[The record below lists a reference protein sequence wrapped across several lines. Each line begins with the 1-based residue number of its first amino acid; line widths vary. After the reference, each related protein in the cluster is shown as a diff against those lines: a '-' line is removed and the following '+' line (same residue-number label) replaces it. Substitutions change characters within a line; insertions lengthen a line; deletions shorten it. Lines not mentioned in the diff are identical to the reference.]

1 MDRSIHVVVVQ
12 FKPRKGD
19 YAANLA
25 RLAGIF
31 SQIDS
36 LDPRPDV
43 AVFAETALTG
53 YFVEGGVRDVALTA
67 GAFAR
72 DLQAQYA
79 SAVTTPRTLDVCI
92 GFYEVWN
99 NAFYNSAL
107 YVTLGQDGPVIRH
120 VHRKL
125 FLPTYG
131 LFDEER
137 FVDRGFEVRA
147 FETEWG
153 RTAMLICEDAWHSL
167 TGTVAAL
174 DGATML
180 FVLSA
185 SPARGVWPREDEG
198 PVPANLKRWERLA
211 RDIAEEHGVF
221 VALVNLVGTEG
232 GKTFSGGSII
242 CGPHGDVR
250 ARAPLWD
257 ETMMTISLD
266 PQDITRARSDVP
278 LLTDL
283 QTMMPHLMRAVDRI
297 QAGERFV
304 LTYDDAP
311 TDGGPLTPVGSEAD
325 GERADAP
332 STEET
337 ARRPSEEKGPKK
349 VPHAEEAKPA
359 KKVSRATKQPSASR
373 STAKAGTDA
382 SRNGSDPLPVLR
394 AAESRSGPPPLEIDP
409 ELTAGWLVSFLREE
423 FERRGFEKSVVG
435 LSGGVDSA
443 VTAYL
448 SAEALGKNNVLAV
461 RMPYR
466 TSNPDS
472 LAHAQLVIDQLGIES
487 RTIDI
492 SPAVDGYLTNE
503 PEADPARRG
512 NVMARERMIVLFDQ
526 SAKSHALPVGTGNK
540 TERLLGYF
548 TWHADDSPPINP
560 LGDLFKTQVWQL
572 AKFLGV
578 PDVIVGKPASAD
590 LIEGQTDEGD
600 FGVSYAEADKIL
612 NWLVSGYSPTAL
624 AARGFDSDK
633 VELVRKRLA
642 GTHWKRKLPTVALLS
657 PTGIGES
664 YLRPVD
670 Y

>member
-1 MDRSIHVVVVQ
+1 MNRSIHLVVIQ

-19 YAANLA
+19 YATNLA
-25 RLAGIF
+25 RLTGIF

-36 LDPRPDV
+36 LEPRPDV

-72 DLQAQYA
+72 DLQSQYA
-79 SAVTTPRTLDVCI
+79 SAVSTPRPLDVCI

-99 NAFYNSAL
+99 NACYNSAL
-107 YVTLGQDGPVIRH
+107 YVTLGGDEPVIRH

-137 FVDRGFEVRA
+137 FVDSGFEVRA
-147 FETEWG
+147 FDTDWG
-153 RTAMLICEDAWHSL
+153 RAAMLICEDAWHSL

-174 DGATML
+174 DGATMV
-180 FVLSA
+180 FILSA
-185 SPARGVWPREDEG
+185 SPARGVWRRKDEG
-198 PVPANLKRWERLA
+198 SVPANLKRWERLA

-250 ARAPLWD
+250 AQAALWD
-257 ETMMTISLD
+257 ETIMTITLD
-266 PQDITRARSDVP
+266 PHDLTRARSDAP
-278 LLTDL
+278 LLNDL
-283 QTMMPHLMRAVDRI
+283 QTMMPHLMRNVDRI
-297 QAGERFV
+297 QAGEPRALV
-304 LTYDDAP
+304 YDDTP
-311 TDGGPLTPVGSEAD
+311 TDGGPLTP
-325 GERADAP
+325 
-332 STEET
+332 
-337 ARRPSEEKGPKK
+337 
-349 VPHAEEAKPA
+349 A
-359 KKVSRATKQPSASR
+359 KKSSKATAATKKSSRAKS
-373 STAKAGTDA
+373 
-382 SRNGSDPLPVLR
+382 NGNESIPVVR
-394 AAESRSGPPPLEIDP
+394 TPNGPGGPPTLEIDS
-409 ELTAGWLVSFLREE
+409 ELTARWLISFLREE
-423 FERRGFEKSVVG
+423 FERRGFEKAVLG

-443 VTAYL
+443 VTAFL
-448 SAEALGKNNVLAV
+448 SAQALGPENVVAV

-472 LAHAQLVIDQLGIES
+472 AAHAQLVIDQLKIQS

-492 SPAVDGYLTNE
+492 SPAVDGYLANE
-503 PEADPARRG
+503 PDADPGRRG

-526 SAKSHALPVGTGNK
+526 SAKFHALPVGTGNK

-572 AKFLGV
+572 ARFLGV
-578 PDVIVGKPASAD
+578 PDVIVSKPASAD

-600 FGVSYAEADKIL
+600 FGISYAEADEIL
-612 NWLVSGYSPTAL
+612 NWLVSGYSPTVL
-624 AARGFDSDK
+624 VSRGFDPAK

-642 GTHWKRKLPTVALLS
+642 GTHWKRKLPTVAMVS
-657 PTGIGES
+657 ATGIGEA

>member
-1 MDRSIHVVVVQ
+1 MDRLVHLVVVQ

-25 RLAGIF
+25 RLVGIF
-31 SQIDS
+31 SQIDN
-36 LDPRPDV
+36 LDPRPDI
-43 AVFAETALTG
+43 AVFSETALTG

-67 GAFAR
+67 GALAR
-72 DLQAQYA
+72 DLNAQYLA
-79 SAVTTPRTLDVCI
+79 AVNTPRPLDVCI

-107 YVTLGQDGPVIRH
+107 YVTLGTESPVIRH

-147 FETEWG
+147 FDTDWG
-153 RTAMLICEDAWHSL
+153 RAAMLICEDAWHSL

-174 DGATML
+174 DGATMI
-180 FVLSA
+180 FVVSA
-185 SPARGVWPREDEG
+185 SPGRGVWPREGEG

-232 GKTFSGGSII
+232 GKTFAGGSIV

-250 ARAPLWD
+250 AQAPLW
-257 ETMMTISLD
+257 EEAMLTISLD
-266 PQDITRARSDVP
+266 PQDLTRARSDVP

-283 QTMMPHLMRAVDRI
+283 QTMMPHLMRNVDRI
-297 QAGERFV
+297 QAGEKRE
-304 LTYDDAP
+304 LGYDVEP
-311 TDGGPLTPVGSEAD
+311 TDPGPLTPA
-325 GERADAP
+325 AAP
-332 STEET
+332 KGKSKKAT
-337 ARRPSEEKGPKK
+337 A
-349 VPHAEEAKPA
+349 
-359 KKVSRATKQPSASR
+359 
-373 STAKAGTDA
+373 A
-382 SRNGSDPLPVLR
+382 SRNGSEPITVLR
-394 AAESRSGPPPLEIDP
+394 APSTQAGPPPLDIDP
-409 ELTAGWLVSFLREE
+409 ELTAKWLVAFLREE
-423 FERRGFEKSVVG
+423 FERRNFSRAVVG

-443 VTAYL
+443 VTSFLA
-448 SAEALGKNNVLAV
+448 AEALGAENVLAV

-466 TSNPDS
+466 TSSPDS
-472 LAHAQLVIDQLGIES
+472 LAHAQLVVDALGVKS

-492 SPAVDGYLTNE
+492 SPAVDGYLSNE
-503 PEADPARRG
+503 PDADPARRG
-512 NVMARERMIVLFDQ
+512 NVMARERMIILFDQ
-526 SAKSHALPVGTGNK
+526 SAKCHALPVGTGNK

-578 PDVIVGKPASAD
+578 PEVIVNKPASAD

-600 FGVSYAEADKIL
+600 FGISYPEADQIL
-612 NWLVSGYSPTAL
+612 NWLISGYSPAAL
-624 AARGFDSDK
+624 AARDFDSHK
-633 VELVRKRLA
+633 VEIVRKRLA

>member
-1 MDRSIHVVVVQ
+1 MDRSIHLVVIQ

-36 LDPRPDV
+36 LEPRPDV

-53 YFVEGGVRDVALTA
+53 YFVEGGVRDVAITA

-72 DLQAQYA
+72 DLQSQYA
-79 SAVTTPRTLDVCI
+79 SAVATPRPLDVCI

-107 YVTLGQDGPVIRH
+107 YVTLGGDEPVIRH
-120 VHRKL
+120 VHRKM

-147 FETEWG
+147 FDTNWG
-153 RTAMLICEDAWHSL
+153 RAAMLICEDAWHSL

-174 DGATML
+174 DGATTV

-185 SPARGVWPREDEG
+185 SPARGVWRRDDEG
-198 PVPANLKRWERLA
+198 AVPANLKRWERLA

-250 ARAPLWD
+250 AQAPLWD
-257 ETMMTISLD
+257 ETIMTITLD
-266 PQDITRARSDVP
+266 PHDLTRARSDVP

-283 QTMMPHLMRAVDRI
+283 QTMMPHLMRNVDRI
-297 QAGERFV
+297 QAGEPLA
-304 LTYDDAP
+304 LTYDDGP
-311 TDGGPLTPVGSEAD
+311 TDGGPLTPAGKQAD
-325 GERADAP
+325 GEHADAP

-337 ARRPSEEKGPKK
+337 AR
-349 VPHAEEAKPA
+349 KPA
-359 KKVSRATKQPSASR
+359 KKSRKPGASTTKKSAPSPQ
-373 STAKAGTDA
+373 AGTR
-382 SRNGSDPLPVLR
+382 SRNGSEPIPVVR
-394 AAESRSGPPPLEIDP
+394 APDAPGGPPPLEIDP

-423 FERRGFEKSVVG
+423 FERRGFEKAVLG

-448 SAEALGKNNVLAV
+448 SAGALGPENVIAV

-472 LAHAQLVIDQLGIES
+472 LAHAQLVIDQLRIQS

-492 SPAVDGYLTNE
+492 SPAVDGYLANE
-503 PEADPARRG
+503 PDADPARRG

-526 SAKSHALPVGTGNK
+526 SAKYRALPVGTGNK

-560 LGDLFKTQVWQL
+560 IGDLFKTQVWQL
-572 AKFLGV
+572 ARFLGV
-578 PDVIVGKPASAD
+578 PDVIVSKPASAD

-600 FGVSYAEADKIL
+600 FGISYAEADEIL
-612 NWLVSGYSPTAL
+612 NWLVSGYSPAVL
-624 AARGFDSDK
+624 VARGFDPAK

-642 GTHWKRKLPTVALLS
+642 GTHWKRKLPTVAMVS
-657 PTGIGES
+657 ATGIGEA

>member
-1 MDRSIHVVVVQ
+1 MDRSIHLAVVQ

-19 YAANLA
+19 YDANLA

-31 SQIDS
+31 SQIDT
-36 LDPRPDV
+36 LDPRPDI
-43 AVFAETALTG
+43 AVFSETALTG

-72 DLQAQYA
+72 DLQAQYT

-107 YVTLGQDGPVIRH
+107 YVTLGGEKPLIRH

-147 FETEWG
+147 FDADWG
-153 RTAMLICEDAWHSL
+153 RAAMLICEDAWHSL

-174 DGATML
+174 DGAQIV
-180 FVLSA
+180 FVVSA

-250 ARAPLWD
+250 AQAPLWD
-257 ETMMTISLD
+257 ETIMSISLD
-266 PQDITRARSDVP
+266 PQDLTRARSDVP

-283 QTMMPHLMRAVDRI
+283 QTMMPHLMRNVERI
-297 QAGERFV
+297 QSGEARV
-304 LTYDDAP
+304 LDYDDAP
-311 TDGGPLTPVGSEAD
+311 TDGGPMTPAGRHGD
-325 GERADAP
+325 GERADAL
-332 STEET
+332 STEGTSGVAHEEPV
-337 ARRPSEEKGPKK
+337 ARNQKK
-349 VPHAEEAKPA
+349 A
-359 KKVSRATKQPSASR
+359 KKPKRPATTAS
-373 STAKAGTDA
+373 A
-382 SRNGSDPLPVLR
+382 SRNGTEPIPVMR
-394 AAESRSGPPPLEIDP
+394 AQTAPAGPPPLEIDP
-409 ELTAGWLVSFLREE
+409 ELTASWLVSFLREE
-423 FERRGFEKSVVG
+423 FERRGFEKAVFG

-443 VTAYL
+443 VTAFL
-448 SAEALGKNNVLAV
+448 SAKALGPENVVAI

-472 LAHAQLVIDQLGIES
+472 LAHAQLVIDAIGIQS

-492 SPAVDGYLTNE
+492 SPAVDGYLVNE
-503 PEADPARRG
+503 KDADPARRG

-526 SAKSHALPVGTGNK
+526 SAKYHALPVGTGNK

-572 AKFLGV
+572 AKYLGV
-578 PDVIVGKPASAD
+578 PDVIVQKPASAD

-600 FGVSYAEADKIL
+600 FGISYAEADKIL
-612 NWLVSGYSPTAL
+612 NWLISGYSPSAL
-624 AARGFDSDK
+624 ASRGFDPNK

-642 GTHWKRKLPTVALLS
+642 GTHWKRKLPTVALVS

>member
-1 MDRSIHVVVVQ
+1 MDRSIHLVVVQ

-19 YAANLA
+19 YTANVE

-31 SQIDS
+31 SQIDA
-36 LDPRPDV
+36 LDPRPNV

-53 YFVEGGVRDVALTA
+53 YFVEGGVRDVAMTA
-67 GAFAR
+67 GALAR

-79 SAVTTPRTLDVCI
+79 RAVTTPRPLDVCI

-107 YVTLGQDGPVIRH
+107 YVTLGGGTDEPVIRH

-131 LFDEER
+131 MFDEER

-147 FETEWG
+147 FDTGWG
-153 RTAMLICEDAWHSL
+153 RAAMLICEDAWHSL

-174 DGATML
+174 DGATTI
-180 FVLSA
+180 FILSA

-211 RDIAEEHGVF
+211 RDIAEEQGVF

-242 CGPHGDVR
+242 AGPYGDVR
-250 ARAPLWD
+250 AKAPLWD
-257 ETMMTISLD
+257 ETIMTITLD
-266 PQDITRARSDVP
+266 PEDLTRARSDAP

-283 QTMMPHLMRAVDRI
+283 QTMMPHLMRTVDRI
-297 QAGERFV
+297 QAGERLV
-304 LTYDDAP
+304 LSYDEGP
-311 TDGGPLTPVGSEAD
+311 SEGGPLTPLDRSAA

-332 STEET
+332 SSEET
-337 ARRPSEEKGPKK
+337 ARSSKASGKS
-349 VPHAEEAKPA
+349 AK
-359 KKVSRATKQPSASR
+359 
-373 STAKAGTDA
+373 A
-382 SRNGSDPLPVLR
+382 SRNGSEPIPVMR
-394 AAESRSGPPPLEIDP
+394 TADSPGGPPPVAIDAQ
-409 ELTAGWLVSFLREE
+409 LAAGWLVSFLREE
-423 FERRGFEKSVVG
+423 FERRGFEKAVIG

-443 VTAYL
+443 VTAFL
-448 SAEALGKNNVLAV
+448 SAQALGPENVIGV

-466 TSNPDS
+466 TSNPES
-472 LAHAQLVIDQLGIES
+472 LAHAQLVIDKLGIES

-492 SPAVDGYLTNE
+492 SPAVDGYLANE
-503 PEADPARRG
+503 PEADPGRRG
-512 NVMARERMIVLFDQ
+512 NVMARERMIVLFDL
-526 SAKSHALPVGTGNK
+526 SARYKALPVGTGNK

-572 AKFLGV
+572 ATFLGV
-578 PDVIVGKPASAD
+578 PDVIVSKPASAD
-590 LIEGQTDEGD
+590 LIEGQTDERD
-600 FGVSYAEADKIL
+600 FGISYAEADQIL
-612 NWLVSGYSPTAL
+612 NWLVSGYSPASL
-624 AARGFDSDK
+624 GARGFDPAK

-642 GTHWKRKLPTVALLS
+642 GTHWKRKLPTVAMMS
-657 PTGIGES
+657 TTGIGEA

>member
-1 MDRSIHVVVVQ
+1 MDRSIHLVVVQ

-19 YAANLA
+19 YTANIE

-31 SQIDS
+31 SQVDA

-53 YFVEGGVRDVALTA
+53 YFVEGGVRDVAMTA

-79 SAVTTPRTLDVCI
+79 RAVTTPRPLDVCI

-107 YVTLGQDGPVIRH
+107 YVTLGGGTGEPVIRH

-131 LFDEER
+131 MFDEER

-147 FETEWG
+147 FDTAWG
-153 RTAMLICEDAWHSL
+153 RAAMLICEDAWHSL

-174 DGATML
+174 DGATMI
-180 FVLSA
+180 FILSA

-198 PVPANLKRWERLA
+198 QVPANLKRWERLA
-211 RDIAEEHGVF
+211 RDIAEEQGVF

-242 CGPHGDVR
+242 AGPYGDVR
-250 ARAPLWD
+250 AKAPLWD
-257 ETMMTISLD
+257 ETIMTITLD
-266 PQDITRARSDVP
+266 PQDLTRARSDAP

-283 QTMMPHLMRAVDRI
+283 QTMMPHLMRTVDRI
-297 QAGERFV
+297 QAGERLV
-304 LTYDDAP
+304 LSYDEGA
-311 TDGGPLTPVGSEAD
+311 TDGGPLTPADRGAAPARRSSKAKGGAKSANPALNGSE
-325 GERADAP
+325 P
-332 STEET
+332 I
-337 ARRPSEEKGPKK
+337 
-349 VPHAEEAKPA
+349 
-359 KKVSRATKQPSASR
+359 
-373 STAKAGTDA
+373 
-382 SRNGSDPLPVLR
+382 PVIR
-394 AAESRSGPPPLEIDP
+394 TPDSPGGPPPVAIDAQ
-409 ELTAGWLVSFLREE
+409 LAAGWLVSFLREE
-423 FERRGFEKSVVG
+423 FERRGFEKAVVG

-443 VTAYL
+443 VTAFL
-448 SAEALGKNNVLAV
+448 SAQALGPENVIGV

-466 TSNPDS
+466 TSSPDS
-472 LAHAQLVIDQLGIES
+472 LAHAQLVIDKLGIQA
-487 RTIDI
+487 RTVDI
-492 SPAVDGYLTNE
+492 SPAVDGYLANE
-503 PEADPARRG
+503 PDADPGRRG
-512 NVMARERMIVLFDQ
+512 NVMARERMIVLFDL
-526 SAKSHALPVGTGNK
+526 SAKYKALPVGTGNK

-572 AKFLGV
+572 ATFLGV
-578 PDVIVGKPASAD
+578 PDVIVSKPASAD
-590 LIEGQTDEGD
+590 LIEGQTDERD
-600 FGVSYAEADKIL
+600 FGIRYAEADEIL
-612 NWLVSGYSPTAL
+612 NWLVSGYSPATL
-624 AARGFDSDK
+624 VARGFNTEK

-642 GTHWKRKLPTVALLS
+642 GTHWKRRLPTVAMVS
-657 PTGIGES
+657 ATGIGEA

>member
-1 MDRSIHVVVVQ
+1 MDRSIHLVVVQ

-19 YAANLA
+19 YTANVG
-25 RLAGIF
+25 RLAGVF
-31 SQIDS
+31 SQIDA
-36 LDPRPDV
+36 LDPRPNI
-43 AVFAETALTG
+43 AVFSETALTG

-67 GAFAR
+67 GELAR
-72 DLQAQYA
+72 DLQAQYV
-79 SAVTTPRTLDVCI
+79 STVTTPRTLDVCI

-107 YVTLGQDGPVIRH
+107 YVTLGGEAPLIRH

-147 FETEWG
+147 FDTEYG
-153 RTAMLICEDAWHSL
+153 RAGILICEDAWHSL
-167 TGTVAAL
+167 TGTIAAL
-174 DGATML
+174 DGATMV
-180 FVLSA
+180 FVVSA

-221 VALVNLVGTEG
+221 VALVNLVGSEG
-232 GKTFSGGSII
+232 GKSFSGGSIV

-257 ETMMTISLD
+257 ETLMTISLD
-266 PQDITRARSDVP
+266 PEDLTRARSDAP

-283 QTMMPHLMRAVDRI
+283 QTMMPHLMRNVERI
-297 QAGERFV
+297 QLGERV
-304 LTYDDAP
+304 AVSYDDNE
-311 TDGGPLTPVGSEAD
+311 TDAGPLTAEP
-325 GERADAP
+325 
-332 STEET
+332 
-337 ARRPSEEKGPKK
+337 RR
-349 VPHAEEAKPA
+349 A
-359 KKVSRATKQPSASR
+359 KKPKAS
-373 STAKAGTDA
+373 TPVDA
-382 SRNGSDPLPVLR
+382 SRNGAEPLPVVR
-394 AAESRSGPPPLEIDP
+394 ASASRTGPPPLEIDP
-409 ELTAGWLVSFLREE
+409 ELTSAWLISFLREE
-423 FERRGFEKSVVG
+423 FERRGFEKAVIGV
-435 LSGGVDSA
+435 SGGVDSA

-448 SAEALGKNNVLAV
+448 SARALGKKNVVAI

-466 TSNPDS
+466 TSSPDS
-472 LAHAQLVIDQLGIES
+472 LAHAQLVIDDLGLEA

-492 SPAVDGYLTNE
+492 SPAVDGYLANE
-503 PEADPARRG
+503 PDADPGRRG

-526 SAKSHALPVGTGNK
+526 SAKYRALPVGTGNK

-572 AKFLGV
+572 ARYLGV
-578 PDVIVGKPASAD
+578 PGIIVTKPASAD

-600 FGVSYAEADKIL
+600 FGIGYAEADDIL
-612 NWLVSGYSPTAL
+612 NWLVSGYSPAAL
-624 AARGFDSDK
+624 SSRGFDARK
-633 VELVRKRLA
+633 VEIVRKRLA

-657 PTGIGES
+657 QTGIGES

>member
-1 MDRSIHVVVVQ
+1 MDRLVHLVVVQ

-19 YAANLA
+19 YATNLA

-31 SQIDS
+31 SQIDN

-53 YFVEGGVRDVALTA
+53 YFVEGGVRDVAMTA
-67 GAFAR
+67 GALAR
-72 DLQAQYA
+72 DLNAQYLA
-79 SAVTTPRTLDVCI
+79 AVNTPRPLDVCI

-107 YVTLGQDGPVIRH
+107 YVTLGTDEPVIRH

-125 FLPTYG
+125 FLPTYA

-147 FETEWG
+147 FDTDWG
-153 RTAMLICEDAWHSL
+153 RAAMLICEDAWHSL

-174 DGATML
+174 DGATMI
-180 FVLSA
+180 FVVSA
-185 SPARGVWPREDEG
+185 SPGRGVWPREGEG

-232 GKTFSGGSII
+232 GKTFAGGSII

-250 ARAPLWD
+250 AQAPLWD
-257 ETMMTISLD
+257 EAILTITLD
-266 PQDITRARSDVP
+266 PQDLTRARSDVP

-283 QTMMPHLMRAVDRI
+283 QTMMPHLMRNVDRI
-297 QAGERFV
+297 QAGEQRE
-304 LTYDDAP
+304 LGYDEERKDP
-311 TDGGPLTPVGSEAD
+311 GPLALEPRPKSKSKKTAAASLNGSEPITVL
-325 GERADAP
+325 RAP
-332 STEET
+332 STQ
-337 ARRPSEEKGPKK
+337 A
-349 VPHAEEAKPA
+349 
-359 KKVSRATKQPSASR
+359 
-373 STAKAGTDA
+373 
-382 SRNGSDPLPVLR
+382 
-394 AAESRSGPPPLEIDP
+394 GPPPIDIDP
-409 ELTAGWLVSFLREE
+409 ELTAKWLVAFLREE
-423 FERRGFEKSVVG
+423 FERRNFSRAVVG

-443 VTAYL
+443 VTSFLA
-448 SAEALGKNNVLAV
+448 AEALGAENVLAV

-466 TSNPDS
+466 TSSPDS
-472 LAHAQLVIDQLGIES
+472 LAHAQLVVDALGVKS

-492 SPAVDGYLTNE
+492 SPAVDGYLSNE
-503 PEADPARRG
+503 PDADPGRRG
-512 NVMARERMIVLFDQ
+512 NVMARERMIILFDQ
-526 SAKSHALPVGTGNK
+526 SAKCHALPVGTGNK

-578 PDVIVGKPASAD
+578 PEVIVKKPASAD

-600 FGVSYAEADKIL
+600 FGISYPEADQIL
-612 NWLVSGYSPTAL
+612 NWLISGYSPAAL
-624 AARGFDSDK
+624 VARDFDPNK
-633 VELVRKRLA
+633 VEIVRKRLA

>member
-1 MDRSIHVVVVQ
+1 MDRLVHLVVVQ

-19 YAANLA
+19 YTANLA
-25 RLAGIF
+25 RLAGVF
-31 SQIDS
+31 SQIDN

-43 AVFAETALTG
+43 AVFAETALSG

-67 GAFAR
+67 GALAR
-72 DLQAQYA
+72 DLNSQYLA
-79 SAVTTPRTLDVCI
+79 AANTPRTLDVCI

-107 YVTLGQDGPVIRH
+107 YVTLGGDQPIVRH

-147 FETEWG
+147 FDTEWG
-153 RTAMLICEDAWHSL
+153 RVAMLICEDAWHSL

-174 DGATML
+174 DGATMI
-180 FVLSA
+180 FIVSA
-185 SPARGVWPREDEG
+185 SPGRGVWPREDEG

-232 GKTFSGGSII
+232 GKTFAGGSIV

-250 ARAPLWD
+250 AQAPLWD
-257 ETMMTISLD
+257 EAILTISLD
-266 PQDITRARSDVP
+266 LQDLTRARSDVP

-283 QTMMPHLMRAVDRI
+283 QTMMPHLMRNVDRI
-297 QAGERFV
+297 QAGEQRM
-304 LTYDDAP
+304 LSYDDTP
-311 TDGGPLTPVGSEAD
+311 TEGGPLTPVGHAGD

-337 ARRPSEEKGPKK
+337 LSSP
-349 VPHAEEAKPA
+349 KPA
-359 KKVSRATKQPSASR
+359 SPRKKASVKQSK
-373 STAKAGTDA
+373 AKGVLPA
-382 SRNGSDPLPVLR
+382 SRNGSEPIAVMR
-394 AAESRSGPPPLEIDP
+394 APSVAAGPPPLDIDP
-409 ELTAGWLVSFLREE
+409 ELTAKWLIAFLREE
-423 FERRGFEKSVVG
+423 FERRNFERAVVG

-443 VTAYL
+443 VTTFLA
-448 SAEALGKNNVLAV
+448 AEALGADNVFAV

-466 TSNPDS
+466 TSSPNS
-472 LAHAQLVIDQLGIES
+472 LAHAQLVIDAVNVKS

-492 SPAVDGYLTNE
+492 SAAVDGYLSNE
-503 PEADPARRG
+503 PDADPARRG

-526 SAKSHALPVGTGNK
+526 SAKCRALPVGTGNK

-578 PDVIVGKPASAD
+578 PEVIVNKPASAD

-600 FGVSYAEADKIL
+600 FGISYPEADRIL
-612 NWLVSGYSPTAL
+612 NWLISGYSPAAL
-624 AARGFDSDK
+624 LSRGFDANK
-633 VELVRKRLA
+633 VEIVRKRLA

-657 PTGIGES
+657 ATGIGES

>member
-1 MDRSIHVVVVQ
+1 MDRSIHLVIVQ

-19 YAANLA
+19 YVANLE

-31 SQIDS
+31 SQIDA
-36 LDPRPDV
+36 LEPRPDV
-43 AVFAETALTG
+43 AVFSETALTG
-53 YFVEGGVRDVALTA
+53 YFVEGGVRDVAMTA
-67 GAFAR
+67 GALAR
-72 DLQAQYA
+72 DLQAQYTA
-79 SAVTTPRTLDVCI
+79 AVNTPRPLDVCI

-107 YVTLGQDGPVIRH
+107 YVTLGGSTDEPVIRH

-147 FETEWG
+147 FDTDWG
-153 RTAMLICEDAWHSL
+153 RAAMLICEDAWHSL

-174 DGATML
+174 DGATTI

-242 CGPHGDVR
+242 AGPHGDVR
-250 ARAPLWD
+250 AQAPLWD
-257 ETMMTISLD
+257 ETIMTITLD
-266 PQDITRARSDVP
+266 PQDLTLARSDAP

-283 QTMMPHLMRAVDRI
+283 QTMMPHLMRTVDRI
-297 QAGERFV
+297 QAGER
-304 LTYDDAP
+304 LLLSYDDTP
-311 TDGGPLTPVGSEAD
+311 TEGGPLTGSGAAT
-325 GERADAP
+325 GRASSKTRA
-332 STEET
+332 
-337 ARRPSEEKGPKK
+337 
-349 VPHAEEAKPA
+349 A
-359 KKVSRATKQPSASR
+359 KKS
-373 STAKAGTDA
+373 AKAN
-382 SRNGSDPLPVLR
+382 RNGSEPIPVMR
-394 AAESRSGPPPLEIDP
+394 APDSPAGPPPLAIDA
-409 ELTAGWLVSFLREE
+409 ELAAGWLVSFLREE
-423 FERRGFEKSVVG
+423 FERRGFEKAVVG

-448 SAEALGKNNVLAV
+448 SAQALGPENVIAV

-472 LAHAQLVIDQLGIES
+472 LAHAQLVIDKLGIQS
-487 RTIDI
+487 RTVDI
-492 SPAVDGYLTNE
+492 SPAVDGYLANE
-503 PEADPARRG
+503 PDADPGRRG
-512 NVMARERMIVLFDQ
+512 NVMARERMIVLFDL
-526 SAKSHALPVGTGNK
+526 SAKYKALPVGTGNK

-572 AKFLGV
+572 ATFLGV

-590 LIEGQTDEGD
+590 LIEGQTDERD
-600 FGVSYAEADKIL
+600 FGISYAEADEIL
-612 NWLVSGYSPTAL
+612 NWLVSGYSAVSL
-624 AARGFDSDK
+624 VARGFDPAK

-642 GTHWKRKLPTVALLS
+642 GTHWKRKLPTVAMVS
-657 PTGIGES
+657 ATGIGEA

>member
-1 MDRSIHVVVVQ
+1 MDRSIHLVVVQ

-25 RLAGIF
+25 RLGGVF

-36 LDPRPDV
+36 LDPRPDI

-67 GAFAR
+67 GALAR
-72 DLQAQYA
+72 DLQAQYT

-107 YVTLGQDGPVIRH
+107 YVTLGGKEPVIRH

-147 FETEWG
+147 FDTDWG
-153 RTAMLICEDAWHSL
+153 RAAMLICEDAWHSL
-167 TGTVAAL
+167 TGTIAAL
-174 DGATML
+174 DGATMV
-180 FVLSA
+180 FIVSA

-232 GKTFSGGSII
+232 GKTFSGGSIV

-250 ARAPLWD
+250 AQAPLWD
-257 ETMMTISLD
+257 ETIMSISLD
-266 PQDITRARSDVP
+266 PLDLTRARSDTP

-283 QTMMPHLMRAVDRI
+283 QTMMPHLMRNVDRI
-297 QAGERFV
+297 QAGERV
-304 LTYDDAP
+304 ALSYDDSP
-311 TDGGPLTPVGSEAD
+311 SEGGPLTPAGQHGD

-332 STEET
+332 STEGT
-337 ARRPSEEKGPKK
+337 ARRPSEEAEAAGKTSSRTKKSTPK
-349 VPHAEEAKPA
+349 PTTRG
-359 KKVSRATKQPSASR
+359 SKQVK
-373 STAKAGTDA
+373 AKAGTDA
-382 SRNGSDPLPVLR
+382 SRNGSGPIPVIR
-394 AAESRSGPPPLEIDP
+394 AERAPAGPPPLEIDA

-423 FERRGFEKSVVG
+423 FERRSFEKAVVG

-443 VTAYL
+443 VTAFL
-448 SAEALGKNNVLAV
+448 TAAALGPQNVIAV

-472 LAHAQLVIDQLGIES
+472 LAHAQLVIDKLGIQS
-487 RTIDI
+487 RTVDI
-492 SPAVDGYLTNE
+492 SPAVDGYLANE
-503 PEADPARRG
+503 KDADPARRG

-526 SAKSHALPVGTGNK
+526 SAKYHALPVGTGNK

-578 PDVIVGKPASAD
+578 PDVIVEKPASAD

-600 FGVSYAEADKIL
+600 FGISYAEADKIL
-612 NWLVSGYSPTAL
+612 NWLISGYSPAAL
-624 AARGFDSDK
+624 VSRTFDPNK

-642 GTHWKRKLPTVALLS
+642 GTHWKRKLPTVALVS

>member
-1 MDRSIHVVVVQ
+1 MDRSIHLVVIQ
-12 FKPRKGD
+12 LKPRKGD
-19 YAANLA
+19 YAVNLA

-53 YFVEGGVRDVALTA
+53 YFVEGGVRDVAMTA

-72 DLQAQYA
+72 DLQSQYT
-79 SAVTTPRTLDVCI
+79 SAVTTPRPLDLCI

-107 YVTLGQDGPVIRH
+107 YVTLGGDEPVIRH

-137 FVDRGFEVRA
+137 FVDSGFEVRA
-147 FETEWG
+147 FDTDWG
-153 RTAMLICEDAWHSL
+153 RAAMLICEDAWHSL

-174 DGATML
+174 DGATTV

-185 SPARGVWPREDEG
+185 SPARGVWRRDDEG

-250 ARAPLWD
+250 AQAPLWD
-257 ETMMTISLD
+257 ETIMTITLD
-266 PQDITRARSDVP
+266 PHDLTRARSDAP
-278 LLTDL
+278 LLNDL
-283 QTMMPHLMRAVDRI
+283 QTMMPHLMRNVDRI
-297 QAGERFV
+297 QAGEMPA
-304 LTYDDAP
+304 LAYDDARS
-311 TDGGPLTPVGSEAD
+311 DGGPLTPAGKRTD
-325 GERADAP
+325 GENADSP
-332 STEET
+332 STV
-337 ARRPSEEKGPKK
+337 EKSRQ
-349 VPHAEEAKPA
+349 PA
-359 KKVSRATKQPSASR
+359 KKSRKATAATKKSASA
-373 STAKAGTDA
+373 T
-382 SRNGSDPLPVLR
+382 RNGSEPIPVVR
-394 AAESRSGPPPLEIDP
+394 TPSGPGGPPPLEIDP
-409 ELTAGWLVSFLREE
+409 DLTAGWLVSFLREE
-423 FERRGFEKSVVG
+423 FERRGFEKAVVG

-448 SAEALGKNNVLAV
+448 SAKALGPENVIAV

-472 LAHAQLVIDQLGIES
+472 LAHAQLVINQLTIQS

-492 SPAVDGYLTNE
+492 SPAVDGYLAHE
-503 PEADPARRG
+503 SDADPARKG

-526 SAKSHALPVGTGNK
+526 SAKYHALPVGTGNK

-572 AKFLGV
+572 ARFLGV
-578 PDVIVGKPASAD
+578 PDVIVSKPASAD

-600 FGVSYAEADKIL
+600 FGISYAEADEIL
-612 NWLVSGYSPTAL
+612 NWLVSGYSPTVL
-624 AARGFDSDK
+624 VERGFDPVK

-642 GTHWKRKLPTVALLS
+642 GTHWKRKLPTVAMVS
-657 PTGIGES
+657 ATGIGEA

>member
-1 MDRSIHVVVVQ
+1 MDRAIHLAVVQ

-19 YAANLA
+19 YATNLA
-25 RLAGIF
+25 RTSGIF
-31 SQIDS
+31 SQLDA
-36 LDPRPDV
+36 LDPQPDV

-53 YFVEGGVRDVALTA
+53 YFLEGGVRDVAMTA
-67 GAFAR
+67 GALAR
-72 DLQAQYA
+72 DLQSQYVA
-79 SAVTTPRTLDVCI
+79 AVNTPRPLDVCI

-107 YVTLGQDGPVIRH
+107 YVTLGGDEPVVRH

-147 FETEWG
+147 FDTGWG
-153 RTAMLICEDAWHSL
+153 RAAMLICEDAWHSL

-174 DGATML
+174 DGASAI
-180 FVLSA
+180 FVVSA

-211 RDIAEEHGVF
+211 RDIAEEQGVF

-232 GKTFSGGSII
+232 GKTFSGGSIV

-250 ARAPLWD
+250 AQAPLW
-257 ETMMTISLD
+257 EEAILTIRLD
-266 PQDITRARSDVP
+266 PLDLTRARTDAP

-283 QTMMPHLMRAVDRI
+283 QTMMPHLMRTVDRI
-297 QAGERFV
+297 QAGER
-304 LTYDDAP
+304 LALSYDDAP
-311 TDGGPLTPVGSEAD
+311 TEGGPLTPAGQTAD
-325 GERADAP
+325 GEHSNAP

-337 ARRPSEEKGPKK
+337 ARRP
-349 VPHAEEAKPA
+349 
-359 KKVSRATKQPSASR
+359 ATKSRKTSAR
-373 STAKAGTDA
+373 AKSANEPRTVR
-382 SRNGSDPLPVLR
+382 RNGSEPIPVVK
-394 AAESRSGPPPLEIDP
+394 APDAPSGPPPLEIDAG
-409 ELTAGWLVSFLREE
+409 LTAGWLVSFLREE
-423 FERRGFEKSVVG
+423 FERRGFEKAVIG
-435 LSGGVDSA
+435 ISGGVDSA
-443 VTAYL
+443 VTAFL
-448 SAEALGKNNVLAV
+448 TAQALGAQNVVGV

-466 TSNPDS
+466 TSSPDS
-472 LAHAQLVIDQLGIES
+472 LAHAQLVIDALGIQS

-492 SPAVDGYLTNE
+492 SAAVDGYLTNE
-503 PEADPARRG
+503 PDADPARRG
-512 NVMARERMIVLFDQ
+512 NVMARERMIVLFDL
-526 SAKSHALPVGTGNK
+526 SAKYKALPVGTGNK

-560 LGDLFKTQVWQL
+560 LGDLFKTQVWEL
-572 AKFLGV
+572 ARFLGV

-600 FGVSYAEADKIL
+600 FGISYAKADKIL
-612 NWLVSGYSPTAL
+612 NWLVSGFSPASMI
-624 AARGFDSDK
+624 ARGFDGAQ

-642 GTHWKRKLPTVALLS
+642 GTHWKRKLPTVAMVS
-657 PTGIGES
+657 QTGIGEA

>member
-1 MDRSIHVVVVQ
+1 MDRSIHLVIVQ
-12 FKPRKGD
+12 LKPRKGD
-19 YAANLA
+19 YSANLE

-31 SQIDS
+31 SQIDA
-36 LDPRPDV
+36 LEPRPDV

-53 YFVEGGVRDVALTA
+53 YFVEGGVRDVAKTA

-79 SAVTTPRTLDVCI
+79 SAVTTPRPLDVCI
-92 GFYEVWN
+92 GFYEEWN

-107 YVTLGQDGPVIRH
+107 YVTLGGGSEEPVIRH

-131 LFDEER
+131 MFDEER

-147 FETEWG
+147 FDTPTG
-153 RTAMLICEDAWHSL
+153 RAAMLICEDAWHSL

-174 DGATML
+174 DGATTL
-180 FVLSA
+180 YVVAA
-185 SPARGVWPREDEG
+185 SPARGIWPREDEG
-198 PVPANLKRWERLA
+198 SVPANLKRWERLA

-232 GKTFSGGSII
+232 GKTFSGGSIV
-242 CGPHGDVR
+242 CGPYGDVR

-257 ETMMTISLD
+257 ETIMTISLD
-266 PQDITRARSDVP
+266 PEDLTRARSDVP

-283 QTMMPHLMRAVDRI
+283 QTMMPHLMRTVDRI
-297 QAGERFV
+297 QAGERLV
-304 LTYDDAP
+304 LDYDDAP
-311 TDGGPLTPVGSEAD
+311 AEGGRLAPPKRSGKKPKEGKASAASLNGSEPI
-325 GERADAP
+325 R
-332 STEET
+332 
-337 ARRPSEEKGPKK
+337 
-349 VPHAEEAKPA
+349 
-359 KKVSRATKQPSASR
+359 
-373 STAKAGTDA
+373 
-382 SRNGSDPLPVLR
+382 VLR
-394 AAESRSGPPPLEIDP
+394 TPQSPGGPPPLEIDS
-409 ELTAGWLVSFLREE
+409 ELASGWLVSFLREE
-423 FERRGFEKSVVG
+423 FERRGFKKAVVG

-443 VTAYL
+443 VTAFL
-448 SAEALGKNNVLAV
+448 SAEAIGKENVVAI

-466 TSNPDS
+466 TSNPES
-472 LAHAQLVIDQLGIES
+472 LAHAQLVIDEIGIEA
-487 RTIDI
+487 RTIEI
-492 SPAVDGYLTNE
+492 SPAVDGYLANE
-503 PEADPARRG
+503 PDADPARRG

-526 SAKSHALPVGTGNK
+526 SAKYKALPVGTGNK

-560 LGDLFKTQVWQL
+560 LGDLYKTQVWQL

-578 PDVIVGKPASAD
+578 PSVIVEKPASAD

-600 FGVSYAEADKIL
+600 FGISYAEADKIL
-612 NWLVSGYSPTAL
+612 NWLVSGYNAASL
-624 AARGFDSDK
+624 AARGFDPAK

-642 GTHWKRKLPTVALLS
+642 GTHWKRKLPTVALVS
-657 PTGIGES
+657 ASGIGES

>member
-1 MDRSIHVVVVQ
+1 MDRSIHLVVVQ

-19 YAANLA
+19 YTANLE

-31 SQIDS
+31 SQIDA
-36 LDPRPDV
+36 LEPRPDV

-53 YFVEGGVRDVALTA
+53 YFVEGGVRDVAMTA
-67 GAFAR
+67 GALAR

-79 SAVTTPRTLDVCI
+79 TAVTTPRPLDVCI

-107 YVTLGQDGPVIRH
+107 YVTLGGGTDEPVIRH

-147 FETEWG
+147 FDTEWG
-153 RTAMLICEDAWHSL
+153 RAAMLICEDAWHSL

-174 DGATML
+174 DGATTI

-211 RDIAEEHGVF
+211 RDIAEEQGVF

-242 CGPHGDVR
+242 AGPHGDVR
-250 ARAPLWD
+250 AQAPLWD
-257 ETMMTISLD
+257 ETLMTITLD
-266 PQDITRARSDVP
+266 PHDLTRARSDAP

-283 QTMMPHLMRAVDRI
+283 QTMMPHLMRTVDRI
-297 QAGERFV
+297 QAGERLV
-304 LTYDDAP
+304 LSYDDGP
-311 TDGGPLTPVGSEAD
+311 TEGGPLTPLNRS
-325 GERADAP
+325 ADAALSARAP
-332 STEET
+332 AKTGARKKSAS
-337 ARRPSEEKGPKK
+337 ARRNGNEPIP
-349 VPHAEEAKPA
+349 VM
-359 KKVSRATKQPSASR
+359 RAPDSP
-373 STAKAGTDA
+373 G
-382 SRNGSDPLPVLR
+382 
-394 AAESRSGPPPLEIDP
+394 GPPPVAIDA

-423 FERRGFEKSVVG
+423 FERRGFEKAVVG

-448 SAEALGKNNVLAV
+448 SAQALGPENVIAV

-472 LAHAQLVIDQLGIES
+472 LAHAQLVIDKLGIQS
-487 RTIDI
+487 RTVDI
-492 SPAVDGYLTNE
+492 SPAVDGYLANE
-503 PEADPARRG
+503 PDADPGRRG
-512 NVMARERMIVLFDQ
+512 NVMARERMIVLFDL
-526 SAKSHALPVGTGNK
+526 SAKYKALPVGTGNK

-572 AKFLGV
+572 ATFLGV
-578 PDVIVGKPASAD
+578 PDVIVSKPASAD
-590 LIEGQTDEGD
+590 LIEGQTDERD
-600 FGVSYAEADKIL
+600 FGISYAEADEIL
-612 NWLVSGYSPTAL
+612 NWLVSGYNPAAL
-624 AARGFDSDK
+624 VARGFDPAK

-642 GTHWKRKLPTVALLS
+642 GTHWKRKLPTVAMVS
-657 PTGIGES
+657 ATGIGEA

>member
-1 MDRSIHVVVVQ
+1 MDRSIHLVVIQ
-12 FKPRKGD
+12 LKPRKGD

-36 LDPRPDV
+36 LEPRPDV

-72 DLQAQYA
+72 DLQSQYT
-79 SAVTTPRTLDVCI
+79 SSVSTPRPLDVCI

-107 YVTLGQDGPVIRH
+107 YVTLGGNEPVIRH
-120 VHRKL
+120 VHRKI

-137 FVDRGFEVRA
+137 FVDSGFEVRA
-147 FETEWG
+147 FDTDWG
-153 RTAMLICEDAWHSL
+153 RAAMLICEDAWHSL

-174 DGATML
+174 DGATTV
-180 FVLSA
+180 FILSA
-185 SPARGVWPREDEG
+185 SPARGVWRREDEG

-250 ARAPLWD
+250 AQAPLWD
-257 ETMMTISLD
+257 ETIMTITLD
-266 PQDITRARSDVP
+266 PHDLTRARSDAP
-278 LLTDL
+278 LLNDL
-283 QTMMPHLMRAVDRI
+283 EKMMPHLMRTVDRI
-297 QAGERFV
+297 QAGEP
-304 LTYDDAP
+304 LTLSYDDAR
-311 TDGGPLTPVGSEAD
+311 TDGGPLTPAGKRGD

-337 ARRPSEEKGPKK
+337 AR
-349 VPHAEEAKPA
+349 HPA
-359 KKVSRATKQPSASR
+359 KKSRKPTRATTRKSS
-373 STAKAGTDA
+373 SDSDAGA
-382 SRNGSDPLPVLR
+382 RNRNGSEPIPVVKTPN
-394 AAESRSGPPPLEIDP
+394 APGGPPPLEIDP

-423 FERRGFEKSVVG
+423 FERRGFEKAVLG

-448 SAEALGKNNVLAV
+448 TAEALGPANVIAV

-466 TSNPDS
+466 TSSPDS
-472 LAHAQLVIDQLGIES
+472 LAHADLVVGNLQIQVK
-487 RTIDI
+487 TIDI
-492 SPAVDGYLTNE
+492 SPAVDGYLGHE
-503 PEADPARRG
+503 PDADPARRG

-526 SAKSHALPVGTGNK
+526 SAKYHALPVGTGNK

-548 TWHADDSPPINP
+548 TWHADDSPPINA

-572 AKFLGV
+572 ARFLGV
-578 PDVIVGKPASAD
+578 PDVIVSKPASAD

-600 FGVSYAEADKIL
+600 FGISYAEADEIL
-612 NWLVSGYSPTAL
+612 NWLVSGYSPTVL
-624 AARGFDSDK
+624 VERGFDAAK

-642 GTHWKRKLPTVALLS
+642 GTHWKRKLPTVAMLS
-657 PTGIGES
+657 ATGIGEA

>member
-1 MDRSIHVVVVQ
+1 MPAYRAGANFTLMDRSIHLAVVQ

-19 YAANLA
+19 YASNIA
-25 RLAGIF
+25 RLGGLF
-31 SQIDS
+31 SQLEA

-43 AVFAETALTG
+43 VVFAETALTG
-53 YFVEGGVRDVALTA
+53 YFVEGGVRDVAMTA
-67 GAFAR
+67 GALAR
-72 DLQAQYA
+72 DLNAQH
-79 SAVTTPRTLDVCI
+79 STAVDTPRPLDVCI

-107 YVTLGQDGPVIRH
+107 YVTLGGAEPVIRH
-120 VHRKL
+120 VHRKV

-147 FETEWG
+147 FDTDWG
-153 RTAMLICEDAWHSL
+153 RAAMLICEDAWHSL

-174 DGATML
+174 DGASTI
-180 FVLSA
+180 FVVSA

-242 CGPHGDVR
+242 AGPHGDVR
-250 ARAPLWD
+250 AQAPLWD
-257 ETMMTISLD
+257 EAIMTVTLD
-266 PQDITRARSDVP
+266 PGDLTRARSDTP

-283 QTMMPHLMRAVDRI
+283 QTMMPHLMRTVDRI
-297 QAGERFV
+297 QAGER
-304 LTYDDAP
+304 LELSYDDAP
-311 TDGGPLTPVGSEAD
+311 SQGGPMTPAGKSGD
-325 GERADAP
+325 GERADAA
-332 STEET
+332 SSEET
-337 ARRPSEEKGPKK
+337 SRRPSQKSKK
-349 VPHAEEAKPA
+349 A
-359 KKVSRATKQPSASR
+359 KKARSTGNGDEQIPVVRAT
-373 STAKAGTDA
+373 
-382 SRNGSDPLPVLR
+382 
-394 AAESRSGPPPLEIDP
+394 AAPGGPPPLDIDT
-409 ELTAGWLVSFLREE
+409 ELTSSWLVAFLREE
-423 FERRGFEKSVVG
+423 FERRGFEKAVIGV
-435 LSGGVDSA
+435 SGGVDSA
-443 VTAYL
+443 VTSFLTAQ
-448 SAEALGKNNVLAV
+448 ALGPDNVIGI

-466 TSNPDS
+466 TSSEES
-472 LAHAQLVIDQLGIES
+472 LSHAQLVIDALGIES

-492 SPAVDGYLTNE
+492 SPAVDGYLSHE
-503 PEADPARRG
+503 PDADPGRRG
-512 NVMARERMIVLFDQ
+512 TVTARERMIVLFDQ
-526 SAKSHALPVGTGNK
+526 SAKYRALPVGTGNK

-572 AKFLGV
+572 ARHLGV
-578 PDVIVGKPASAD
+578 PDVIVSKPASAD

-600 FGVSYAEADKIL
+600 FGLSYADADRIL
-612 NWLVSGYSPTAL
+612 NWLVSGYSPASLLTK
-624 AARGFDSDK
+624 GFDAAK
-633 VELVRKRLA
+633 VELIRKRLA
-642 GTHWKRKLPTVALLS
+642 GTHWKRKLPTVAMLS
-657 PTGIGES
+657 ATGIGEA